1 MACLF
6 CNLMYFKVKQG
17 DVMENNARK
26 EFDPDLEDF
35 SSRVNKFIQLEHA
48 WKKVNAKKRS
58 VLCTLEVLILH
69 VS

>member
-1 MACLF
+1 
-6 CNLMYFKVKQG
+6 
-17 DVMENNARK
+17 MENNARK

-48 WKKVNAKKRS
+48 WKKVNAKKCS

-69 VS
+69 VSWKQLLYDFLNIKKI

>member
-26 EFDPDLEDF
+26 EFDPDLEDI

-48 WKKVNAKKRS
+48 
-58 VLCTLEVLILH
+58 
-69 VS
+69 